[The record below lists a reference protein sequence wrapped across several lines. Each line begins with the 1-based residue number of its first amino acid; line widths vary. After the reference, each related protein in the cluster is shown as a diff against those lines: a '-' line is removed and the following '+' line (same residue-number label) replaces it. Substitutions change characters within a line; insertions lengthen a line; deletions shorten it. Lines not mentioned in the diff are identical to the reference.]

1 MKAAAIILTSLA
13 ITTAANAAEC
23 PAAMPLSIPPGEV
36 WRGPMTITEPDA
48 YPISFVLSEGAELR
62 GGRKGLRM
70 LLKLCDG
77 QAELEVLP

>member
-1 MKAAAIILTSLA
+1 MKTAAIILTSLA
-13 ITTAANAAEC
+13 ITTAANAEC

-36 WRGPMTITEPDA
+36 WRGPITITEPDA
-48 YPISFVLSEGAELR
+48 YPLTFVLSEGAALH

-70 LLKLCDG
+70 LLKMCDG